1 MAWFSKFK
9 LLFQS
14 FYGGSIFIQKYLN
27 LFISKIGKNQNNFAV
42 AKEIC
47 NGNDIVF
54 EQKSGQGNEL
64 RQKTYSWKGGGWMGG
79 WMDGCKSCFKD
90 CLWQ

>member
-1 MAWFSKFK
+1 MAQKWPD
-9 LLFQS
+9 FQNS
-14 FYGGSIFIQKYLN
+14 SCFLNLFYGGSIFIQKYLN

-64 RQKTYSWKGGGWMGG
+64 RQKTYIIR
-79 WMDGCKSCFKD
+79 FKKRS
-90 CLWQ
+90 LTTLG